1 MHLFPP
7 RLKADVTPPV
17 SIKSSAEMFLDWIFT
32 TILASLCVYLTVMV
46 FYFKTLL
53 RKEKLGNAM
62 VKNTLGDAEVVIRK
76 YQVQLQRALGNID
89 ILSDELNK
97 IRGDTKS
104 LRTRNSQYRIESDKL
119 RQRIKELEGKIE
131 ALL

>member
-1 MHLFPP
+1 MVFDWL
-7 RLKADVTPPV
+7 VTTGLV
-17 SIKSSAEMFLDWIFT
+17 
-32 TILASLCVYLTVMV
+32 SLCVYLLVMV
-46 FYFKTLL
+46 FYYRTLL
-53 RKEKLGNAM
+53 KKEKLGSVV

-76 YQVQLQRALGNID
+76 YQVQLQRSLGNID

-97 IRGDTKS
+97 VKNDLKS
-104 LRTRNSQYRIESDKL
+104 LRTRNSQYRMESDKL

>member
-1 MHLFPP
+1 
-7 RLKADVTPPV
+7 
-17 SIKSSAEMFLDWIFT
+17 MFFEWVLT
-32 TILASLCVYLTVMV
+32 TVLVSLCVYLTVMV
-46 FYFKTLL
+46 FYYKTLL
-53 RKEKLGNAM
+53 KKEKLSNAV
-62 VKNTLGDAEVVIRK
+62 VKNTLGDAEIVIRK

-104 LRTRNSQYRIESDKL
+104 LRTRNSQYRVESDKL

>member
-1 MHLFPP
+1 MLF
-7 RLKADVTPPV
+7 
-17 SIKSSAEMFLDWIFT
+17 DWIAT
-32 TILASLCVYLTVMV
+32 TVLISACVYLLVMV

-53 RKEKLGNAM
+53 RKEKMGNMM
-62 VKNTLGDAEVVIRK
+62 VKDTLGDAEVVIRK

-89 ILSDELNK
+89 ILSDELTK

>member
-1 MHLFPP
+1 ML
-7 RLKADVTPPV
+7 LEWV
-17 SIKSSAEMFLDWIFT
+17 FT
-32 TILASLCVYLTVMV
+32 TIMVSLSVYLTVMV
-46 FYFKTLL
+46 FYYKTLL
-53 RKEKLGNAM
+53 KKEKLSNAV
-62 VKNTLGDAEVVIRK
+62 VKNTLGDAEIVIRK

-104 LRTRNSQYRIESDKL
+104 LRTRNSQYRVESDKL

>member
-1 MHLFPP
+1 MLFEWI
-7 RLKADVTPPV
+7 VTTV
-17 SIKSSAEMFLDWIFT
+17 LV
-32 TILASLCVYLTVMV
+32 SLCIYLTVMV
-46 FYFKTLL
+46 FYYKTLL
-53 RKEKLGNAM
+53 KKEKMGNI
-62 VKNTLGDAEVVIRK
+62 VIKNTLGDAEIVIRK